1 MVKMKS
7 VEIRLIDME
16 CGSLLFSSFVTLPP
30 HSLNF

>member
-7 VEIRLIDME
+7 EEINFIDME
-16 CGSLLFSSFVTLPP
+16 CGSLFFSSFVTLPP